1 MNNIKFYADRLLQ
14 MGILSPEQENVLQS
28 VLFPSS
34 EPDHNLAILDSVRQM
49 VEAYREWEKKE
60 TDKQP
65 SVEPMSEAEI
75 DLLANML

>member
-1 MNNIKFYADRLLQ
+1 M
-14 MGILSPEQENVLQS
+14 
-28 VLFPSS
+28 
-34 EPDHNLAILDSVRQM
+34 AILDSVRQM